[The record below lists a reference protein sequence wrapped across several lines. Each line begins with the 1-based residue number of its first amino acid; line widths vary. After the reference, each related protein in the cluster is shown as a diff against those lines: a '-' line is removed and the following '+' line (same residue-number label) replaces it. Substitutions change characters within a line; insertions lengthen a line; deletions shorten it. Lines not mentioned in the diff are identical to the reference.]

1 MAEPAIDVIEYIA
14 YRHLFHCFGREK
26 AANNMILLYTLLA
39 RTFALGVGF
48 LLSLFLPGIFVGRGI
63 EKLINIEY
71 YRYGPSAQSEHID
84 GRNTYGESYYIR
96 NI

>member
-71 YRYGPSAQSEHID
+71 YRYGPSAPSVHID

>member
-1 MAEPAIDVIEYIA
+1 MAFGLFLLFQLSN
-14 YRHLFHCFGREK
+14 YR
-26 AANNMILLYTLLA
+26 

-71 YRYGPSAQSEHID
+71 YRYGPSAPSVHID

>member
-26 AANNMILLYTLLA
+26 AANNMVLLYTLLA

-48 LLSLFLPGIFVGRGI
+48 LLSLFLPSIFVGRGI
-63 EKLINIEY
+63 ENFINIEY
-71 YRYGPSAQSEHID
+71 YRHGPSAQSEHID
-84 GRNTYGESYYIR
+84 GRNTNCESYYIR